1 MGLAGFISKIVT
13 SITRSTFKFNKTLD
27 DLILKFKDA
36 CPTTAELKA
45 LIQQKNQINGALV
58 QIEQKIATLNKVA
71 IGSEIAVGALK
82 IGVTFIKQLPIP
94 TSFPPGVGIPVSIIN
109 NFSSALDDL
118 GTLVDKEEAS
128 IETIP
133 KALDLISED
142 VGEVITKLNDLD
154 VVLTECL
161 LKDPNITQDDLNS
174 IDDDATNFVGLIS
187 NDELNKLLNE
197 PPGLLYGDY
206 YLRKQIVPNLLTSSS
221 LIKKQITAQ
230 NKESVI
236 EGDFYNPGAP
246 IETLLGDESFSSS
259 NVVLVDEM
267 KWLIDTKDLVF
278 PPPPPA
284 VDPLKELYKSG
295 QLVILMSIYG
305 ANAEEADEIYELA
318 WELSQG
324 KGPNKGYFDTL
335 VQKAFDNSRTVLE
348 QAVANEGYEWKQGD
362 RVLDATIK
370 TLFLSDFAKTAS
382 EQELKG
388 AISQLRKAGRNLLE
402 KADEIGG
409 SYNSDGKRWNNDGDF
424 EYSLNTALYPY
435 SERLAATAENNL
447 NDSNI
452 GIEYVS
458 LREEMARRKPLMQAI
473 FEAANAQFLAGRP
486 YIFNDPL
493 KEYFLSRDIGYN
505 QPIINN
511 VAISGNTN
519 ESITSGEINQ
529 IYEIERDSAETY
541 FNLNRIAPN
550 YDITADGLT
559 WDQTRAYSK
568 TKVFLKLKEVLGIV
582 WYNQNA
588 QVASELPFWSVGG
601 GGGKTKSFVSIN
613 HFISS
618 TNTTL
623 DEEKDSSPN
632 NVSIGAPGL

>member
-206 YLRKQIVPNLLTSSS
+206 YLRKRIVPNLLTSSS

-335 VQKAFDNSRTVLE
+335 VNEAFDNSRTVLE

-511 VAISGNTN
+511 VAISGNAN

-559 WDQTRAYSK
+559 WDQIRAYSK

-601 GGGKTKSFVSIN
+601 GN
-613 HFISS
+613 PQ
-618 TNTTL
+618 
-623 DEEKDSSPN
+623 SPTYQQN
-632 NVSIGAPGL
+632 NVNNLLTPSMPWYFEFGRNGLNIPTG

>member
-206 YLRKQIVPNLLTSSS
+206 YLRKRIVPNLLTSSS

-511 VAISGNTN
+511 VAISGNAN

-559 WDQTRAYSK
+559 WDQIRAYSK

-601 GGGKTKSFVSIN
+601 GNPQSQTYQQ
-613 HFISS
+613 
-618 TNTTL
+618 
-623 DEEKDSSPN
+623 N
-632 NVSIGAPGL
+632 NVNNLLTPSMPWYFEFGRNGLNIPTG

>member
-58 QIEQKIATLNKVA
+58 EIEQKIATLNKVA
-71 IGSEIAVGALK
+71 AGSEVAVGALK

-206 YLRKQIVPNLLTSSS
+206 YLRKRTVPNLLTSSS
-221 LIKKQITAQ
+221 LEKKQITAQ

-267 KWLIDTKDLVF
+267 KWLIDTKDLIF

-324 KGPNKGYFDTL
+324 EGPNKGYFDTL

-370 TLFLSDFAKTAS
+370 TLFLADFAKTAS

-511 VAISGNTN
+511 VAISGNAN

-601 GGGKTKSFVSIN
+601 GNPQSQTYQQ
-613 HFISS
+613 
-618 TNTTL
+618 
-623 DEEKDSSPN
+623 N
-632 NVSIGAPGL
+632 NVNNLLTPSMPWYFEFGRNGLNIPTG

>member
-511 VAISGNTN
+511 VAISGNAN

-601 GGGKTKSFVSIN
+601 GN
-613 HFISS
+613 PQSS
-618 TNTTL
+618 TYQQ
-623 DEEKDSSPN
+623 N
-632 NVSIGAPGL
+632 NVNNLLTPSMPWYFEFGRNGLNIPTG

>member
-133 KALDLISED
+133 KALDLISKD

-206 YLRKQIVPNLLTSSS
+206 YLRKRIVPNLLTSSS

-284 VDPLKELYKSG
+284 VAASLSEYGYK
-295 QLVILMSIYG
+295 
-305 ANAEEADEIYELA
+305 
-318 WELSQG
+318 
-324 KGPNKGYFDTL
+324 
-335 VQKAFDNSRTVLE
+335 
-348 QAVANEGYEWKQGD
+348 AVFK
-362 RVLDATIK
+362 
-370 TLFLSDFAKTAS
+370 
-382 EQELKG
+382 
-388 AISQLRKAGRNLLE
+388 
-402 KADEIGG
+402 
-409 SYNSDGKRWNNDGDF
+409 
-424 EYSLNTALYPY
+424 EYSKSP
-435 SERLAATAENNL
+435 
-447 NDSNI
+447 
-452 GIEYVS
+452 S
-458 LREEMARRKPLMQAI
+458 LFHLLP
-473 FEAANAQFLAGRP
+473 
-486 YIFNDPL
+486 
-493 KEYFLSRDIGYN
+493 
-505 QPIINN
+505 
-511 VAISGNTN
+511 
-519 ESITSGEINQ
+519 
-529 IYEIERDSAETY
+529 
-541 FNLNRIAPN
+541 
-550 YDITADGLT
+550 
-559 WDQTRAYSK
+559 
-568 TKVFLKLKEVLGIV
+568 
-582 WYNQNA
+582 
-588 QVASELPFWSVGG
+588 SEL
-601 GGGKTKSFVSIN
+601 
-613 HFISS
+613 
-618 TNTTL
+618 
-623 DEEKDSSPN
+623 
-632 NVSIGAPGL
+632 

>member
-206 YLRKQIVPNLLTSSS
+206 YLRKRIVPNLLTSSS

-511 VAISGNTN
+511 VAISGNAN

-588 QVASELPFWSVGG
+588 QVSSELPFWSVGG
-601 GGGKTKSFVSIN
+601 GNPQSLTYQQ
-613 HFISS
+613 
-618 TNTTL
+618 
-623 DEEKDSSPN
+623 N
-632 NVSIGAPGL
+632 NVNNLLTPSMPWYFEFGRNGLNIPTG

>member
-206 YLRKQIVPNLLTSSS
+206 YLRKRIVPNLLTSSS

-402 KADEIGG
+402 KANEIGG

-486 YIFNDPL
+486 YIFNDSL

-511 VAISGNTN
+511 VAISGNAN

-601 GGGKTKSFVSIN
+601 GNPQSQTYQQ
-613 HFISS
+613 
-618 TNTTL
+618 
-623 DEEKDSSPN
+623 N
-632 NVSIGAPGL
+632 NVNNLLTPSMPWYFEFGRNGLNIPTG

>member
-58 QIEQKIATLNKVA
+58 EIEQKIATLNKVA
-71 IGSEIAVGALK
+71 AGSEVAVGALK

-206 YLRKQIVPNLLTSSS
+206 YLRKRTVPNLLTSSS
-221 LIKKQITAQ
+221 LEKKQITAQ

-267 KWLIDTKDLVF
+267 KWLIDTKDLIF

-324 KGPNKGYFDTL
+324 EGPNKGYFDTL

-370 TLFLSDFAKTAS
+370 TLFLADFAKTAS

-511 VAISGNTN
+511 VAISGNAN
-519 ESITSGEINQ
+519 EPITSGEINQ

-541 FNLNRIAPN
+541 LALNGIAPN

-559 WDQTRAYSK
+559 WDQVRAYSK

-601 GGGKTKSFVSIN
+601 GNPQSQTYQQ
-613 HFISS
+613 
-618 TNTTL
+618 
-623 DEEKDSSPN
+623 N
-632 NVSIGAPGL
+632 NVNNLLTPSMPWYFEFGRNGLNIPTG

>member
-511 VAISGNTN
+511 VAISGNAN

-559 WDQTRAYSK
+559 WDQIRAYSK

-601 GGGKTKSFVSIN
+601 GNPQSQTYQQNNPNKN
-613 HFISS
+613 L
-618 TNTTL
+618 TTA
-623 DEEKDSSPN
+623 DKWYFEFGRN
-632 NVSIGAPGL
+632 GLPIPTGL

>member
-335 VQKAFDNSRTVLE
+335 VNEAFDNSRTVLE

-511 VAISGNTN
+511 VAISGNAN

-601 GGGKTKSFVSIN
+601 GN
-613 HFISS
+613 PQSS
-618 TNTTL
+618 TYQQ
-623 DEEKDSSPN
+623 N
-632 NVSIGAPGL
+632 NVNNLLTPSMPWYFEFGRNGLNIPTG